1 MIVFYKLPYTVH
13 PKQRWACKLVL
24 KVQKSQVRKFLGSFR
39 YKFLK
44 CFSPQT
50 ENPQI
55 VMIIP
60 QIATPQVSTKYCKTL
75 SRKSPK
81 SRI

>member
-24 KVQKSQVRKFLGSFR
+24 KSPKIASSQIPWLIPLSQTH
-39 YKFLK
+39 KFLK

-75 SRKSPK
+75 S
-81 SRI
+81 